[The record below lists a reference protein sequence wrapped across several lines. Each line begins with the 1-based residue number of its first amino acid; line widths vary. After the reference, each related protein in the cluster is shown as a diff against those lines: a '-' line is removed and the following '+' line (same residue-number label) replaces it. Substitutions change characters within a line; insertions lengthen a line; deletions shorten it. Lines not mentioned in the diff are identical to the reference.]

1 MDILWDPSPPNSKTW
16 RFSLDWSS
24 FHDII
29 ELVFF
34 LPLTRVQR
42 NWGQRTYPEHE
53 LVPFNRIIQYF
64 EIFVKTQNQKFFKKE
79 NLKMFWHF
87 LLFWFKY
94 SQINWRL
101 WNLKKKK
108 NWNQR
113 SEVCLV
119 FQVLEA
125 GIRRFL
131 TKPKN
136 RTSMHILPLEMKGLV
151 SIMPRLL
158 YMREKKR
165 KDTPMPKLQVLSTKN
180 PTTTKKATNNSHRR
194 RRKPH
199 SANWKWRACWAI
211 AIAI

>member
-1 MDILWDPSPPNSKTW
+1 
-16 RFSLDWSS
+16 
-24 FHDII
+24 
-29 ELVFF
+29 
-34 LPLTRVQR
+34 
-42 NWGQRTYPEHE
+42 
-53 LVPFNRIIQYF
+53 
-64 EIFVKTQNQKFFKKE
+64 
-79 NLKMFWHF
+79 
-87 LLFWFKY
+87 
-94 SQINWRL
+94 
-101 WNLKKKK
+101 
-108 NWNQR
+108 
-113 SEVCLV
+113 V

-199 SANWKWRACWAI
+199 SAN
-211 AIAI
+211 